1 MNTKQNLG
9 WIGVG
14 KMGTPM
20 ATNLLKAGYKLTV
33 FDIVPAA
40 MEALIDQGANPAESA
55 LEVADQADIIISMI
69 PDDPVLEEISSG
81 TQGIFQGAKP
91 GMIYIDMSTVSPAAS
106 ARVSEAA
113 EKKGIQYLRAPVSG
127 STDSAASAT
136 LTILAS
142 GPREVFDQCRDIF
155 EKLGQKVFYLGPGD
169 QGRYL
174 KLLVNMM
181 VGITSAMT
189 AEALVFGKRGGIEW
203 DQMID
208 IINNS
213 VVASPLIGFKVQLLK
228 ERGFAPMFT
237 AAQMAKDFD
246 LALDS
251 GRKTDTPM
259 PLTALVRQLYG
270 AMKATGKGE
279 LDYFGMV
286 ALMEEMAGIKG

>member
-20 ATNLLKAGYKLTV
+20 STNLLKAGYKLTV
-33 FDIVPAA
+33 FDVVPAA
-40 MEALIDQGANPAESA
+40 MKALVDQGANPAESP

-69 PDDPVLEEISSG
+69 PDDAALEEISTG
-81 TQGIFQGAKP
+81 TLGIFKSSKQEI
-91 GMIYIDMSTVSPAAS
+91 IYIDMSTVSPAIS
-106 ARVSEAA
+106 ARIAEIA

-127 STDSAASAT
+127 STESAVTAA

-142 GPREVFDQCRDIF
+142 GPKDTFDQCRDIF
-155 EKLGQKVFYLGPGD
+155 ETLGQKVFYAGPGD
-169 QGRYL
+169 QARYL
-174 KLLVNMM
+174 KLLINMM

-259 PLTALVRQLYG
+259 PLTALTRQLYG

-286 ALMEEMAGIKG
+286 ALMEEMAGIKS

>member
-1 MNTKQNLG
+1 
-9 WIGVG
+9 
-14 KMGTPM
+14 MGTPM
-20 ATNLLKAGYKLTV
+20 STNLLKAGYKLTV

-40 MEALIDQGANPAESA
+40 MKALVDQNANPAESPV
-55 LEVADQADIIISMI
+55 EVAGQADIIISMI
-69 PDDPVLEEISSG
+69 PDDTALEEISTG
-81 TQGIFQGAKP
+81 TQGIFQGAKQ
-91 GMIYIDMSTVSPAAS
+91 GMIYIDMSTVSPATS

-127 STDSAASAT
+127 STESAASAT

-142 GPREVFDQCRDIF
+142 GPREAFDQCRDIF
-155 EKLGQKVFYLGPGD
+155 EKLGQKVFYAGPGD
-169 QGRYL
+169 QARYL
-174 KLLVNMM
+174 KLLVNIM

-189 AEALVFGKRGGIEW
+189 AEALTFGKRGGIDW
-203 DQMID
+203 DLMID

-246 LALDS
+246 LALDA

-259 PLTALVRQLYG
+259 PLTALTRQLYG

-286 ALMEEMAGIKG
+286 ALMEEMAGIKS

>member
-1 MNTKQNLG
+1 MNAKQNLG

-20 ATNLLKAGYKLTV
+20 STNLLKAGYKLTV

-40 MEALIDQGANPAESA
+40 MKALVDQNANPAESPV
-55 LEVADQADIIISMI
+55 EVAGQADIIISMI
-69 PDDPVLEEISSG
+69 PDDTALEEISTG
-81 TQGIFQGAKP
+81 TQGIFQGAKQ
-91 GMIYIDMSTVSPAAS
+91 GMIYIDMSTVSPATS

-127 STDSAASAT
+127 STESAASAT

-142 GPREVFDQCRDIF
+142 GPREAFDQCRDIF
-155 EKLGQKVFYLGPGD
+155 EKLGQKVFYAGPGD
-169 QGRYL
+169 QARYL
-174 KLLVNMM
+174 KLLVNIM

-189 AEALVFGKRGGIEW
+189 AEALTFGKRGGIDW
-203 DQMID
+203 DLMID

-246 LALDS
+246 LALDA

-259 PLTALVRQLYG
+259 PLTALTRQLYG

-286 ALMEEMAGIKG
+286 ALMEEMAGIKS

>member
-1 MNTKQNLG
+1 
-9 WIGVG
+9 
-14 KMGTPM
+14 MGTPM
-20 ATNLLKAGYKLTV
+20 STNLLKAGYRLTV

-40 MEALIDQGANPAESA
+40 MKALVDQGAAPAESP
-55 LEVADQADIIISMI
+55 LEVAEQADIIISMI
-69 PDDPVLEEISSG
+69 PDDPALEEISTG
-81 TQGIFQGAKP
+81 KQGIFQTARP
-91 GMIYIDMSTVSPAAS
+91 GMIYIDMSTVSPATS
-106 ARVSEAA
+106 ARVAEAA

-127 STDSAASAT
+127 STDSAASAA

-142 GPREVFDQCRDIF
+142 GPREAFDQCGAVF
-155 EKLGQKVFYLGPGD
+155 NKLGQKVFYVGPGD
-169 QGRYL
+169 QARYL

-203 DQMID
+203 NQMID
-208 IINNS
+208 MINNS

-228 ERGFAPMFT
+228 EREYAPMFT

-270 AMKATGKGE
+270 AMKATGKGD
-279 LDYFGMV
+279 LDYFGMA
-286 ALMEEMAGIKG
+286 ALMEEMAGLKS

>member
-20 ATNLLKAGYKLTV
+20 STNLLKAGYKLTV
-33 FDIVPAA
+33 FDVVPAA
-40 MEALIDQGANPAESA
+40 MKALVDQGANPAESA
-55 LEVADQADIIISMI
+55 LEVANQADIIISMI
-69 PDDPVLEEISSG
+69 PDDVALEEISTG
-81 TQGIFQGAKP
+81 TLGIFKSSKQGI
-91 GMIYIDMSTVSPAAS
+91 IYIDMSTVSPAVS
-106 ARVSEAA
+106 ARIAEIA

-127 STDSAASAT
+127 STESAVTAA

-142 GPREVFDQCRDIF
+142 GPEDTFDQCRHIF
-155 EKLGQKVFYLGPGD
+155 ETLGQKVFYAGPGD
-169 QGRYL
+169 QARYL
-174 KLLVNMM
+174 KLLINMM

-189 AEALVFGKRGGIEW
+189 AEALVFGKRGGIDW

-270 AMKATGKGE
+270 AMKATGKGD
-279 LDYFGMV
+279 LDYFGLV
-286 ALMEEMAGIKG
+286 ALMEEMAGIKS

>member
-1 MNTKQNLG
+1 M
-9 WIGVG
+9 
-14 KMGTPM
+14 
-20 ATNLLKAGYKLTV
+20 KALV
-33 FDIVPAA
+33 
-40 MEALIDQGANPAESA
+40 DQGANPAESP

-69 PDDPVLEEISSG
+69 PDDAALEEISTG
-81 TQGIFQGAKP
+81 TLGIFKGSKQGI
-91 GMIYIDMSTVSPAAS
+91 IYIDMSTVSPAVS
-106 ARVSEAA
+106 ARIGEIA

-127 STDSAASAT
+127 STESAVTAA

-142 GPREVFDQCRDIF
+142 GPKDTFDQCRHIF
-155 EKLGQKVFYLGPGD
+155 ETLGQKVFYAGPGD
-169 QGRYL
+169 QARYL
-174 KLLVNMM
+174 KLLINMM

-189 AEALVFGKRGGIEW
+189 AEALVFGKRGGIDW

-259 PLTALVRQLYG
+259 PLTALTRQLYG

-286 ALMEEMAGIKG
+286 ALMEEMAGIKS

>member
-1 MNTKQNLG
+1 MNTKQRIG

-14 KMGTPM
+14 KMGNPM
-20 ATNLLKAGYKLTV
+20 ATNLLNAGYEMRV
-33 FDIVPAA
+33 FDIVPTA
-40 MEALIDQGANPAESA
+40 MKALADLGATPADSP
-55 LEVADQADIIISMI
+55 LDVADQVDVIVSMI
-69 PDDPVLEEISSG
+69 PDDAALEEISTGS
-81 TQGIFQGAKP
+81 QGIFQSSKQEL
-91 GMIYIDMSTVSPAAS
+91 IYIDMSTVSPAVS
-106 ARVSEAA
+106 ADIGRLA
-113 EKKGIQYLRAPVSG
+113 EEKGIGYLRAPVSG
-127 STDSAASAT
+127 STESAVNAA

-142 GPREVFDQCRDIF
+142 GPRDTFEQCRDIF
-155 EKLGQKVFYLGPGD
+155 DKLGQKVFYVGKGD

-228 ERGFAPMFT
+228 ERDFAPMFT

-251 GRKTDTPM
+251 GRKTNMPM

-279 LDYFGMV
+279 LDYFGLV

>member
-40 MEALIDQGANPAESA
+40 MGALIDQGANPAESP

-69 PDDPVLEEISSG
+69 PDDTALKEVSTG
-81 TQGIFQGAKP
+81 TLGIFQSSKQGI
-91 GMIYIDMSTVSPAAS
+91 IYIDMSTVSPAIS
-106 ARVSEAA
+106 ARIGEIA

-127 STDSAASAT
+127 STESAVTAA

-142 GPREVFDQCRDIF
+142 GPRDAFDQCRDVF
-155 EKLGQKVFYLGPGD
+155 EKLGQKVFYAGPGD
-169 QGRYL
+169 QARYL

-270 AMKATGKGE
+270 VMKATGKGE
-279 LDYFGMV
+279 LDYFGLV
-286 ALMEEMAGIKG
+286 ALMEEMAGIKN